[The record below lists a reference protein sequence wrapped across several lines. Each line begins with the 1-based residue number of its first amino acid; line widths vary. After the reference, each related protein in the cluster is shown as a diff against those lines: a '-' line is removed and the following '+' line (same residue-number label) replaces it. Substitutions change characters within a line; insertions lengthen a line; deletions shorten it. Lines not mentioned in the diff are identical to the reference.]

1 VESVSLWSLMVKGG
15 PVMIPIVV
23 LSVVA
28 LALAL
33 ERLAALWRIRLD
45 LPRFQR
51 EIEQLV
57 QKGQFQ
63 KAITRCR
70 EVRHPVG
77 KVLELGVAGR
87 GRPREELEKAMER
100 VGEEHVERLER
111 RLGALLAIVGVEP
124 MLGFLG
130 TIIGLIKAFMSWER
144 LGANVT
150 VDSLAAG
157 IYQAMVST
165 AAGLA
170 VAIPFFVCY
179 HLFVGRI
186 RRHAADMSSAG
197 NHLLDLLGGRRP
209 GGES

>member
-1 VESVSLWSLMVKGG
+1 MWSLIVKGG
-15 PVMIPIVV
+15 PVMVPIIV

-28 LALAL
+28 LALTL

-45 LPRFQR
+45 LHRFQG
-51 EIEQLV
+51 EVEQLV

-63 KAITRCR
+63 KAVTRCR
-70 EVRHPVG
+70 QVRHPIG
-77 KVLELGVAGR
+77 KVLEAGVAGR

-100 VGEEHVERLER
+100 IGEEQVEHLER
-111 RLGALLAIVGVEP
+111 RLGALVAIVSVEP

-130 TIIGLIKAFMSWER
+130 TIVGLIKAFMSWER

-157 IYQAMVST
+157 IYQAMITT
-165 AAGLA
+165 AAGLI
-170 VAIPFFVCY
+170 VAIPFFICY

-186 RRHAADMSSAG
+186 RRHAADMSSGG
-197 NHLLDLLGGRRP
+197 NRLLDLLGGRRP
-209 GGES
+209 GGEA